1 MRITAY
7 FFGMRHDGMDK
18 TCKSIFEEIDGVEF
32 IGAGT
37 MLVGAAGERNVEYGG
52 RNVEY
57 DVPDQHVEDCR
68 ASLKKAGFRL
78 EPTRDAA

>member
-7 FFGMRHDGMDK
+7 FFGMPGEALDK
-18 TCKSIFEEIDGVEF
+18 ACRSIFEEIDGVKF

-37 MLVGAAGERNVEYGG
+37 MLIGAAAGERD
-52 RNVEY
+52 VEY
-57 DVPDQHVEDCR
+57 DVPDEHVKDCR
-68 ASLKKAGFRL
+68 AALKKAGFRL